1 MSDGRHALVVA
12 TARYGD
18 PKLQQLRAPA
28 ADAEELADVL
38 GDPEKGD
45 FDVEVVMDETH
56 AHLTRAIARFFRDRS
71 PQDLLLLHF
80 SCHGVKDQDGE
91 LYLAASDTDLELLSA
106 TGISAAWLNE
116 RISRTR
122 SRRTVVLLDCCFS
135 GSFPSGLRARG
146 DDVDAPQQLQG
157 RGRAII
163 TASNA
168 MEYAYEGEQLKGRG
182 RPSVFTEAV
191 VEGLRTGEADL
202 DQDQRVSIDD
212 LYRYVYDRVRER
224 TPSQT
229 PSIKSDLEGPL
240 YLARSTYRRPVEPA
254 QLDPELLARTEDRY
268 AGIREGAVQELAALL
283 AAGPSVALAARHA
296 LLRMTSDDSRRV
308 SARAQAA
315 LEAAQDAERTA
326 GEAVE
331 RPPAD
336 AAESPVAA
344 PPPAAPPEAHLV
356 APPPAVPPEAALAA
370 PPARRGPR
378 RVIAAAGALAVI
390 ALAVVLVLIV
400 GGGDGGAQSPIPAG
414 NLTTNPSF
422 ESDTAGWDVSTAT
435 IATERAADAPDG
447 EHVVRVSALTPGGDF
462 AIDDSPDT
470 IQSSVAGRRY
480 TAAAWVKATE
490 STNGQLVCIGLRER
504 ASSDGEPVSDSY
516 AAGIATVDEFREVG
530 TFLVAQGTG
539 NRISVHVFMD
549 REERGESDAFLADA
563 ISIAE
568 GPGGVTSSGDC

>member
-28 ADAEELADVL
+28 ADAEELAEVL

-45 FDVEVVMDETH
+45 FEVEVVVDETH

-80 SCHGVKDQDGE
+80 SCHGVKDEDGE
-91 LYLAASDTDLELLSA
+91 LYLAASDTDLQLLSA

-283 AAGPSVALAARHA
+283 AGGPSVALAARHA

-315 LEAAQDAERTA
+315 LEAAEDAERAA
-326 GEAVE
+326 GEAAE

-344 PPPAAPPEAHLV
+344 PPPA
-356 APPPAVPPEAALAA
+356 VPPESRLVAA
-370 PPARRGPR
+370 PARRGPR
-378 RVIAAAGALAVI
+378 RVIAAGAALAVI
-390 ALAVVLVLIV
+390 ALTVVLVLIV
-400 GGGDGGAQSPIPAG
+400 GGGDGGGGDGGESPIPAG

-435 IATERAADAPDG
+435 IATERTADAPDG
-447 EHVVRVSALTPGGDF
+447 ERVVRVRALTPGGDF

-490 STNGQLVCIGLRER
+490 STNGELVCIGLRER
-504 ASSDGEPVSDSY
+504 AGSEGELVSDSY
-516 AAGIATVDEFREVG
+516 AAGIATVGEFRELG
-530 TFLVAQGTG
+530 TFLVAEGTG
-539 NRISVHVFMD
+539 NRISVHVYMD
-549 REERGESDAFLADA
+549 REQGGEGDAFLADA
-563 ISIAE
+563 ISLAE
-568 GPGGVTSSGDC
+568 GPGGVTSGGDC